1 MSWDLTSQLAL
12 EDRKS
17 MNLILLYPSDYV
29 ADGRVKLIDY
39 RYQHVITVLKSKV
52 GDQVRVGDLNGRM
65 GLGSILTLTDEMLEM
80 SVVCDIEPPVASPVV
95 LVLAL
100 PRPKVFK
107 RILITATT
115 LGIKRI
121 CLINSWRVDKSYWGS
136 PCLNSD
142 EISEQ
147 LITGLEQARDT
158 VLPVVT
164 LHSRFK
170 PFVEDELPQIAA
182 GSICYVAHPHNA
194 QPCPQRSLCPTDQV
208 ITVAVGPEGGFI
220 EYEVEKLIECNF
232 TPIEIG
238 ARILRVEAAITKL
251 ASLLAK

>member
-1 MSWDLTSQLAL
+1 
-12 EDRKS
+12 
-17 MNLILLYPSDYV
+17 MNLIILYPSDYT
-29 ADGRVKLIDY
+29 ADGRVQLNDY
-39 RYQHVITVLKSKV
+39 RHKHVVAVLKAKV
-52 GDQVRVGDLNGRM
+52 GEQIRVGDLNGCI
-65 GLGSILTLTDEMLEM
+65 GLGSILVLTDDILEM
-80 SVVCDIEPPVASPVV
+80 SVVCDVDPPQPAPLV

-136 PCLNSD
+136 PSLEHV
-142 EISEQ
+142 EINRQ
-147 LITGLEQARDT
+147 LVTGLEQGRDT

-170 PFVEDELPQIAA
+170 PFVEDELKNISRCGP
-182 GSICYVAHPHNA
+182 CFVAHPHNA
-194 QPCPQRSLCPTDQV
+194 QPCPQFPLCSEDQMV
-208 ITVAVGPEGGFI
+208 TVAVGPEGGFI
-220 EYEVEKLIECNF
+220 DYEVDKLIEQNF

-238 ARILRVEAAITKL
+238 VRILRVETAITKL
-251 ASLLAK
+251 ASLLVG

>member
-1 MSWDLTSQLAL
+1 
-12 EDRKS
+12 

-29 ADGRVKLIDY
+29 SDGCVKLDDY
-39 RYQHVITVLKSKV
+39 RFEHVAAVLNAKV

-65 GLGSILTLTDEMLEM
+65 GLGCILALTDVMLEM
-80 SVVCDIEPPVASPVV
+80 TVVCDVEPPPAVPLV

-136 PCLNSD
+136 PCLNPD
-142 EISEQ
+142 EITKQ
-147 LITGLEQARDT
+147 LVTGLEQARDT
-158 VLPVVT
+158 VMPDVS

-170 PFVEDELPQIAA
+170 PFVEDELQQIT
-182 GSICYVAHPHNA
+182 GGGLCYVAHPHNS
-194 QPCPQRSLCPTDQV
+194 QPCPQSPLQPIGQIT
-208 ITVAVGPEGGFI
+208 TVAVGPEGGFI
-220 EYEVEKLIECNF
+220 EYEVEKLIQCNF
-232 TPIEIG
+232 KPIEIG
-238 ARILRVEAAITKL
+238 ARILRVETAITKL
-251 ASLLAK
+251 TSLLVT

>member
-1 MSWDLTSQLAL
+1 
-12 EDRKS
+12 
-17 MNLILLYPSDYV
+17 MNLIILYPSDYTV
-29 ADGRVKLIDY
+29 DGRVRLNDY
-39 RYQHVITVLKSKV
+39 RHKHVVEVLKAQV
-52 GDQVRVGDLNGRM
+52 GEKIRVGDLNGCM
-65 GLGSILTLTDEMLEM
+65 GLGSILALTEQLLEM
-80 SVVCDIEPPVASPVV
+80 SVVCDDDPPQAAPLN

-136 PCLNSD
+136 PCLAPD
-142 EISEQ
+142 EINRQ

-170 PFVEDELPQIAA
+170 PFVEDELQNIAGG
-182 GSICYVAHPHNA
+182 GSCFVAHPHNA
-194 QPCPQRSLCPTDQV
+194 KPCPQFPFRSAEQMV
-208 ITVAVGPEGGFI
+208 TVAVGPEGGFI
-220 EYEVEKLIECNF
+220 DYEVDKFIECNF

-238 ARILRVEAAITKL
+238 ARILRVETAITKL
-251 ASLLAK
+251 TSLLVE

>member
-1 MSWDLTSQLAL
+1 
-12 EDRKS
+12 
-17 MNLILLYPSDYV
+17 MNLILLYPADYTD
-29 ADGRVKLIDY
+29 DGRVQLSDY
-39 RYQHVITVLKSKV
+39 RHQHVLTVLKAQI

-65 GLGSILTLTDEMLEM
+65 GLGRVLALTEQRLDL
-80 SVVCDIEPPVASPVV
+80 SVVCDVEPPPPAPLT

-136 PCLNSD
+136 PCLNPD
-142 EISEQ
+142 EMNKQ

-158 VLPVVT
+158 ILPIVT
-164 LHSRFK
+164 LHTRFK
-170 PFVEDELPQIAA
+170 PFVEDELQNIAR
-182 GSICYVAHPHNA
+182 GGPCYVAHPHNA
-194 QPCPQRSLCPTDQV
+194 QPCPVTPVGTTGSKV
-208 ITVAVGPEGGFI
+208 VTVAVGPEGGFI
-220 EYEVEKLIECNF
+220 EYEVNKLIESNF

-238 ARILRVEAAITKL
+238 TRILRVETAITKL
-251 ASLLAK
+251 TSLLVK